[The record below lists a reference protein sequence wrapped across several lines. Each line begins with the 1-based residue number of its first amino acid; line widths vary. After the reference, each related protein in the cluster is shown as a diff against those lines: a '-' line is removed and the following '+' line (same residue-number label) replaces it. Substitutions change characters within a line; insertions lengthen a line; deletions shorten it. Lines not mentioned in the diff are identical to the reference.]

1 MKTKRIIATLL
12 LVAFA
17 SLLGGCGDADK
28 EKAEFYRKAN
38 EGQNHADEMN
48 KKAATEIQNFKPN
61 SSPYKENK

>member
-38 EGQNHADEMN
+38 EGQKQADELN
-48 KKAATEIQNFKPN
+48 KKAAEDIKNFQPN
-61 SSPYKENK
+61 SSPYKEKK

>member
-17 SLLGGCGDADK
+17 SFLGGCGESNT
-28 EKAEFYRKAN
+28 EKFTRKAN
-38 EGQNHADEMN
+38 EGQEQADKVN
-48 KKAATEIQNFKPN
+48 QKAADDIKNFQPN